1 MHQNHMVGK
10 ESMSTKGS
18 KEQNMP
24 LLLLVIITVVP
35 NLPFAIDT
43 YDKKVWIGGKSQ
55 ILKNVVFNDTLS
67 KDIKHVPQ

>member
-1 MHQNHMVGK
+1 MHQNHVVDK

-24 LLLLVIITVVP
+24 LLLSVIITVVH

-43 YDKKVWIGGKSQ
+43 YDKKVWIG
-55 ILKNVVFNDTLS
+55 
-67 KDIKHVPQ
+67 